1 MKQGLFTA
9 VSVYGL
15 ALALSGGAEAAG
27 FEYSTTYQPNL
38 GQIGVTESLHDRVNG
53 SGFGIAV
60 FDTLADYTHAD
71 LAGKTSSYLPYSGSY
86 STFPFH
92 GTHVS
97 GIAGAAENGLGIVG
111 VAPGASLY
119 NYAVFDDHGWVAY
132 DYGKRA
138 LDSVRALNG
147 AGARIVSVNMS
158 YGPSAAGDIFLSGE
172 LDLFNDYKN
181 DFVIVRAAGNDG
193 VLAKYEPYRGTAS
206 KDLSNLLIVGS
217 VDANNKI
224 SSFSTRP
231 GTACISIKTRC
242 TASERVA
249 NFFIVA
255 PGSNIVSDYPGQML
269 ASASGT
275 SMAAPHV
282 AGAVALIADDARAK
296 NTSLTPT
303 QIASIIKKSATDLGA
318 RGVDAIYGWGL
329 LNVGAAL
336 APVGGTTI
344 VTTPIVKP
352 APAAAATAKKAPP
365 KKKKTR
371 YGRSRF
377 SRKSVSDRSTL
388 SGLVVFDEFG
398 RPFEANTAALT
409 ESTSSSLSQRGL
421 DVLGLVSQQKTVDFD
436 DGETAVLGWNAAG
449 VDGEVTS
456 AMHMVSG
463 GTEVSIGIG
472 SPHLFLAAIPSSNRA
487 GEPQRFSQ
495 IMFSSLGEAGD
506 IFDEAISVGFGTTL
520 TDHLSANVFAI
531 TESALDAEIAGLAL
545 TDPQAETGSEAD
557 FAAIGLSYRVAE
569 NWSVGGSYAVLRE
582 RGSVAGMV
590 SDGAFSLG
598 EEALTQFQG
607 VNVTGKLDDTW
618 SLAAF
623 YTRATVN
630 SSGTQ
635 SSLFDA
641 ADNWG
646 GDHYGLML
654 DAKNVIQESSLLR
667 FSLTK
672 PLQITSGSMS
682 VRVPVGRELDGTVNY
697 ERRETS
703 FDGSAMPLEAGVT
716 YLAETGYGTAG
727 LSLNLVDTNV
737 NGAGESGISVGTGFA
752 FEF

>member
-9 VSVYGL
+9 VSVCGL
-15 ALALSGGAEAAG
+15 ALALSGPANAAG

-38 GQIGVTESLHDRVNG
+38 GQIGVTEALHDRVNG

-60 FDTLADYTHAD
+60 FDTLADYTHVD

-86 STFPFH
+86 TSFPFH

-119 NYAVFDDHGWVAY
+119 NYAVFDDNGWVAY

-147 AGARIVSVNMS
+147 SGARIVSVNMS
-158 YGPSAAGDIFLSGE
+158 YGPSAKGDIFITGE
-172 LDLFNDYKN
+172 LALFKQYKN

-193 VLAKYEPYRGTAS
+193 SVAKFEPYSGTAS

-231 GTACISIKTRC
+231 GTACISTKAKC
-242 TASERVA
+242 VASERVA

-255 PGSNIVSDYPGQML
+255 PGSNILSDYPGQML

-282 AGAVALIADDARAK
+282 TGAAALIAEDAQAR
-296 NTSLTPT
+296 NTLLTPT

-344 VTTPIVKP
+344 VT
-352 APAAAATAKKAPP
+352 APTVTAPTAAATAKKAPP
-365 KKKKTR
+365 KKKTR
-371 YGRSRF
+371 FGRSRF
-377 SRKSVSDRSTL
+377 SQKSVSDRSLL

-409 ESTSSSLSQRGL
+409 ESTSPSLSQRGL
-421 DVLGLVSQQKTVDFD
+421 DMLGLVSQQKTVDFD
-436 DGETAVLGWNAAG
+436 DGETAVLAWNAAG

-520 TDHLSANVFAI
+520 TDRLSANVFAV
-531 TESALDAEIAGLAL
+531 TESAFEAETAGLAL
-545 TDPQAETGSEAD
+545 TEQQAETGSKAD

-582 RGSVAGMV
+582 RGSVAGIV
-590 SDGAFSLG
+590 SQGALSLG

-607 VNVTGKLDDTW
+607 VNLTGKLDDKW

-623 YTRATVN
+623 YTRATID
-630 SSGTQ
+630 SAGTQ
-635 SSLFDA
+635 ASLFDA

-646 GDHYGLML
+646 GDHYGFML
-654 DAKNVIQESSLLR
+654 DARNALHENSLLR

-672 PLQITSGSMS
+672 PLQITSGTMS

-697 ERRETS
+697 DRRETS
-703 FDGSAMPLEAGVT
+703 FDSSAMPLEAGVT
-716 YLAETGYGTAG
+716 YLAETGYGTIG
-727 LSLNLVDTNV
+727 FSLDLVDTNV

>member
-1 MKQGLFTA
+1 MRQGLFTA
-9 VSVYGL
+9 VSVCGL
-15 ALALSGGAEAAG
+15 ALALSSPAKAAG
-27 FEYSTTYQPNL
+27 YEYSSTYQRNL
-38 GQIGVTESLHDRVNG
+38 TQIGVTESLHDRVNG

-86 STFPFH
+86 TTFPFH

-181 DFVIVRAAGNDG
+181 DFVIVRAAGNEG

-282 AGAVALIADDARAK
+282 AGAVALIADDAQAK

-303 QIASIIKKSATDLGA
+303 QIVSIIKKSATDLGA
-318 RGVDAIYGWGL
+318 RGVDAVYGWGL

-344 VTTPIVKP
+344 VTAPTVTTPP
-352 APAAAATAKKAPP
+352 ATATPKKPSP
-365 KKKKTR
+365 KKKTR
-371 YGRSRF
+371 FGRSRF
-377 SRKSVSDRSTL
+377 SRKSLSDRSLL

-398 RPFEANTAALT
+398 RPFEANTVALT
-409 ESTSSSLSQRGL
+409 ESTSPSLSQRGL
-421 DVLGLVSQQKTVDFD
+421 DMLGLVSQQKTVDFD
-436 DGETAVLGWNAAG
+436 NGETAVLGWNAAG

-463 GTEVSIGIG
+463 STEVSIGIG

-487 GEPQRFSQ
+487 GEPQHFSQ
-495 IMFSSLGEAGD
+495 IMFSSLGEAGEL
-506 IFDEAISVGFGTTL
+506 FDEAISVGFGTTL
-520 TDHLSANVFAI
+520 TDRLSADVFVV
-531 TESALDAEIAGLAL
+531 TQSALERETSGLAL
-545 TDPQAETGSEAD
+545 TDPQVETGSHAD
-557 FAAIGLSYRVAE
+557 FAAIGLSYRFVE
-569 NWSVGGSYAVLRE
+569 NWSVGGSYALLRE

-590 SDGAFSLG
+590 SEGALSLG
-598 EEALTQFQG
+598 EEAVTQFQG
-607 VNVTGKLDDTW
+607 VNLTGKLDDTW

-623 YTRATVN
+623 YTRATIN

-654 DAKNVIQESSLLR
+654 DAKNALQENSLLR

-697 ERRETS
+697 ERREAS
-703 FDGSAMPLEAGVT
+703 FDGEAMPLEAGVT

-737 NGAGESGISVGTGFA
+737 NGAGESGISVGAGFA

>member
-1 MKQGLFTA
+1 M
-9 VSVYGL
+9 SVVGL
-15 ALALSGGAEAAG
+15 ALASSGGAEAAG

-38 GQIGVTESLHDRVNG
+38 GQIGVTEALHDRVNG

-119 NYAVFDDHGWVAY
+119 NYAVFDDNGWVAY
-132 DYGKRA
+132 DSGKRA
-138 LDSVRALNG
+138 LDGVKALNG

-172 LDLFNDYKN
+172 LDLFDDYKS

-193 VLAKYEPYRGTAS
+193 TLAKYESYRGTAS

-231 GTACISIKTRC
+231 GTACISIKTKC

-282 AGAVALIADDARAK
+282 AGAVALIAEDAQAK

-318 RGVDAIYGWGL
+318 RGVDAVYGWGL

-344 VTTPIVKP
+344 VTTPTVTPPPAEATPKKP
-352 APAAAATAKKAPP
+352 APKKA
-365 KKKKTR
+365 KF
-371 YGRSRF
+371 GRSRF
-377 SRKSVSDRSTL
+377 SQKSLSDRSLL

-409 ESTSSSLSQRGL
+409 ETASPSLSRRGL
-421 DVLGLVSQQKTVDFD
+421 DMLGLVSQRKTVDFD
-436 DGETAVLGWNAAG
+436 NGETAVLAWNAAG

-463 GTEVSIGIG
+463 GTEIGIGIG

-487 GEPQRFSQ
+487 GDPQRFSQ
-495 IMFSSLGEAGD
+495 IMFSSLGEAGEL
-506 IFDEAISVGFGTTL
+506 FDDAISVGFGTAL
-520 TDHLSANVFAI
+520 TDRLSANVFVV
-531 TESALDAEIAGLAL
+531 TESAFERETAGLAL
-545 TDPQAETGSEAD
+545 TEPQAEAGSEAD
-557 FAAIGLSYRVAE
+557 FAAIGLSYRVSE
-569 NWSVGGSYAVLRE
+569 GWSAGGSYAVLRE

-590 SDGAFSLG
+590 SEGAFSLG
-598 EEALTQFQG
+598 EEALTQFRG
-607 VNVTGKLDDTW
+607 VNVTGKLDDRW

-623 YTRATVN
+623 YTRATID

-654 DAKNVIQESSLLR
+654 DAKNVIRENSLLR

-672 PLQITSGSMS
+672 PMQITSGSMS
-682 VRVPVGRELDGTVNY
+682 VRVPVGREIDGTVTY

-703 FDGSAMPLEAGVT
+703 FDGDAMPLEAGLT

-727 LSLNLVDTNV
+727 FSLDLVDTNL
-737 NGAGESGISVGTGFA
+737 NGAGESGVSVGAGFA

>member
-15 ALALSGGAEAAG
+15 ALALSGPAEAAG
-27 FEYSTTYQPNL
+27 YEYSTTHQPNL
-38 GQIGVTESLHDRVNG
+38 GQIGVTAALHDRVNG

-60 FDTLADYTHAD
+60 FDTLADSTHVD
-71 LAGKTSSYLPYSGSY
+71 LAGKTNSYLPYSGSY
-86 STFPFH
+86 TTLPYH

-97 GIAGAAENGLGIVG
+97 GIAAAAENGLGIVG

-119 NYAVFDDHGWVAY
+119 NYAVFDDHGWVAF

-138 LDSVRALNG
+138 LDSVRTLNG
-147 AGARIVSVNMS
+147 SGARIVSVNMS
-158 YGPSAAGDIFLSGE
+158 YGPSARGDIFITGE
-172 LDLFNDYKN
+172 LALFKQYKD
-181 DFVIVRAAGNDG
+181 DFVIVRSAGNDG
-193 VLAKYEPYRGTAS
+193 SNAAYESYTGTAS

-217 VDANNKI
+217 VDTNNKI
-224 SSFSTRP
+224 SSFSTKP
-231 GTACISIKTRC
+231 GTACISARKTC

-282 AGAVALIADDARAK
+282 AGAVALIADDAQSR
-296 NTSLTPT
+296 NTLLTPT

-318 RGVDAIYGWGL
+318 RGVDAVFGWGL

-344 VTTPIVKP
+344 VTTPTVQP
-352 APAAAATAKKAPP
+352 APVQATP
-365 KKKKTR
+365 KKKAAKS
-371 YGRSRF
+371 GKSRF
-377 SRKSVSDRSTL
+377 SRKNVSDRSML

-409 ESTSSSLSQRGL
+409 ESASPSLSQRGI

-436 DGETAVLGWNAAG
+436 DGETAVLAWNATGA
-449 VDGEVTS
+449 DGEVTT
-456 AMHMVSG
+456 AMNMVSG
-463 GTEVSIGIG
+463 GTEISIGIG

-495 IMFSSLGEAGD
+495 IMYSSLGEAGE
-506 IFDEAISVGFGTTL
+506 IFDDAMSVGFGTTL
-520 TDHLSANVFAI
+520 TDRLSANVFAV
-531 TESALDAEIAGLAL
+531 TESALETETAGLAL
-545 TDPQAETGSEAD
+545 TVPQAGTGSKAD

-569 NWSVGGSYAVLRE
+569 NWSVGGSYALLRE

-590 SDGAFSLG
+590 SDGALSLG

-607 VNVTGKLDDTW
+607 VNLTGKIDGTW

-623 YTRATVN
+623 YTRATID

-635 SSLFDA
+635 ASLFDP
-641 ADNWG
+641 ADGWR
-646 GDHYGLML
+646 GDHYGFML
-654 DAKNVIQESSLLR
+654 DAKNALRENSLLR

-672 PLQITSGSMS
+672 PLQITSGTMS

-697 ERRETS
+697 ERRETA

-716 YLAETGYGTAG
+716 WLAETGYGTIG
-727 LSLNLVDTNV
+727 FSLDLVDTNV
-737 NGAGESGISVGTGFA
+737 NGAGERAFSAGAGFA
-752 FEF
+752 LEF